1 MNPMR
6 SRRAVAALG
15 AAGLAAT
22 AIAGATLTS
31 TAVADEHVPPF
42 TAELVARGTL
52 SSPERTVITT
62 KIHLEPGGYVDWHR
76 HPGKTT
82 GIVTGEGT
90 FSILDRSCG
99 AHVYESGEAFHP
111 PLQTHTARN
120 FSDGP
125 VTLVLTYEVRG
136 EAPTIFA
143 SSEVDDTLDAACGL
157 EE

>member
-1 MNPMR
+1 MDLMR

-22 AIAGATLTS
+22 TIAGATLTG
-31 TAVADEHVPPF
+31 TAVADEHEPPF
-42 TAELVARGTL
+42 TAELVARGAL
-52 SSPERTVITT
+52 SSPERTVITA
-62 KIHLEPGGYVDWHR
+62 KIHLQPGGYVDWHR

-82 GIVTGEGT
+82 GIVTGGGAFT
-90 FSILDRSCG
+90 ILDRGCG
-99 AHVYESGEAFHP
+99 AHRYASGEAFHP
-111 PLQTHTARN
+111 PRQTHTARN
-120 FSDGP
+120 FSDAP

-143 SSEVDDTLDAACGL
+143 SPEVDDTLDAACGL